1 MVLDSSIFRHLNSG
15 LYEATAA
22 AAGPWSATHCHGG
35 APAAL
40 LAAALEDLPLKVP
53 MDLARFTIDLVRPVP
68 ISTPLRI
75 KIDEG
80 RQGSRVQLVTADLLA
95 GGVLLA
101 TASGLRVRSVDPNSS
116 LPMRPPPDVARHQS
130 MPGGFSAE
138 FTIVPVSG
146 GFGRLGPASVWFRLG
161 SSLVAGADTSPV
173 ARCIAAADFGSG
185 VAHELSFEAW
195 EFPSLDLTVSLARP
209 PNGSWTLL
217 ESRWL
222 RAQGGRTSCL
232 SSLSDL
238 QGPFGTA
245 IQTVLIE
252 PRRNQ

>member
-1 MVLDSSIFRHLNSG
+1 MVLSSSIFRRLDGG

-40 LAAALEDLPLKVP
+40 LAAALEDLPAKVA
-53 MDLARFTIDLVRPVP
+53 MDLARFTIDLMRPVP

-75 KIDEG
+75 EIDEG

-95 GGVLLA
+95 GDLLLA
-101 TASGLRVRSVDPNSS
+101 KASGLRVRSMDPSS
-116 LPMRPPPDVARHQS
+116 CLPMRPPPDVGGHQP

-161 SSLVAGADTSPV
+161 SSLVAGADNSPT

-185 VAHELSFEAW
+185 VAHELGFEAW

-209 PNGSWTLL
+209 PNGIWTLL
-217 ESRWL
+217 ESRWFG
-222 RAQGGRTSCL
+222 AEGGRTSCL

-238 QGPFGTA
+238 RGPFGTA

-252 PRRNQ
+252 PRRHQ